1 MRLPIA
7 SGAATGAVALT
18 LYPLFSEGSW
28 FWATLGVLL
37 CTTAAAV
44 LVSRFAQPAFAA
56 PIAMALAAIV
66 FMTVAFA
73 HDEAWWGFIPNFD
86 STARIAELMAG
97 GWDEIQKFAAPV
109 PSTTGISLLTAGGVA
124 FIAMLVDAFAVRVRR
139 AALAGLPLLGL
150 FTVPAAVLNEPIA
163 WPAFVIGALGF
174 VGLLVSDGRERVSHW
189 GRAVLVRRSRTTT
202 TTPDAGK
209 LVLSGKRIGVTAVA
223 LAIGLP
229 ALIPTLTPNPPF
241 GFGVGNGLGP
251 GGRNVG
257 IPDAIAKLSGQ
268 LSHPVNA
275 PVLTYTSK
283 DDVPRY
289 LRIYSLDEFD
299 GQQFKS
305 SSLRG
310 RPEDR
315 VSESVMPPPPGLSVT
330 TPGVATDQTITVS
343 EDIEELRFLPLP
355 YPATQVIADGDWR
368 ADRNTLMVFS
378 TEDDAAGLE
387 YQVIGKDVRPEPEML
402 ESAPQ
407 APIDVQGRFLTLPAD
422 IDPAV
427 VDLAAQV
434 TQGATSD
441 YQRAVMLQEFFT
453 RTGGF
458 TYDLQTR
465 GSGLNALTD
474 FLLVGK
480 AGYCEQFA
488 SAFAVMARILGI
500 PSRVSI
506 GYTGGTKSE
515 GRWIVR
521 THDAHAW
528 PELYFEG
535 AGWLTFEPT
544 PSGGLGQATARVPS
558 YTLPQSDS
566 ATPSPGASARP
577 SSDPAASPGAN
588 SPARGIDNAERELGP
603 TGLPAAEETPL
614 WVKIGIGVAVALLLS
629 LIPAL
634 MRAVLWLWRRRVL
647 NRAAAVPDEEV
658 PVVRPG
664 KDDEDDGWGGGEVIG
679 GEPVAK
685 RPVSVWA
692 APEEPV
698 APPPQENAF
707 AAPAVEAAWAELC
720 DTLIDLG
727 MPKAGSETPRALGR
741 RLTAAYPLDTEAA
754 KALTKIA
761 TSEEK
766 LRYARTPGEITP
778 LVDDLKAVRRGLAA
792 SVSRGRRIAA
802 VLAPMSALLRVRGLG
817 ERILDGFDRLEGI
830 RLRPSRKE
838 RETATPDDV
847 LESQVGSRR

>member
-28 FWATLGVLL
+28 FWATLGILL
-37 CTTAAAV
+37 CTTLAAA
-44 LVSRFAQPAFAA
+44 LVSRYAQPAFAA
-56 PIAMALAAIV
+56 PVGMALAAIL
-66 FMTVAFA
+66 FMTVTFA
-73 HDEAWWGFIPNFD
+73 RDEAWWGFIPNFD
-86 STARIAELMAG
+86 STARIAETMAE

-109 PSTTGISLLTAGGVA
+109 PSTGGISLLTAGGVA
-124 FIAMLVDAFAVRVRR
+124 FIAILVDAFAVRVRR

-163 WPAFVIGALGF
+163 WPAFIIGALGF

-223 LAIGLP
+223 LAIGIP

-275 PVLTYTSK
+275 PVLSYTST

-305 SSLRG
+305 SALRG

-315 VSESVMPPPPGLSVT
+315 VSESVMPPAPGLSPM
-330 TPGVATDQTITVS
+330 TPGTATDQTITVS

-355 YPATQVIADGDWR
+355 YPATRVVADGDWR

-387 YQVIGKDVRPEPEML
+387 YQVIGKDVRPTPEML
-402 ESAPQ
+402 DNAPM

-427 VDLAAQV
+427 VALADDV
-434 TQGATSD
+434 TRGAATK
-441 YQRAVMLQEFFT
+441 YQMAVKLQEWFT

-458 TYDLQTR
+458 TYDVQTK
-465 GSGLNALTD
+465 GSGLDALTD

-480 AGYCEQFA
+480 SGYCEQFA
-488 SAFAVMARILGI
+488 SAFAVLARVLGI

-515 GRWIVR
+515 DRWVVR

-544 PSGGLGQATARVPS
+544 PAGGFGQATARVPS

-566 ATPSPGASARP
+566 AEPSSGASARP
-577 SSDPAASPGAN
+577 SSDPAASPGASN
-588 SPARGIDNAERELGP
+588 PARGIGNAERELGP
-603 TGLPAAEETPL
+603 TGLPVAEERSV
-614 WVKIGIGVAVALLLS
+614 WVNVGIGVAVALLLS
-629 LIPAL
+629 LIPAF

-647 NRAAAVPDEEV
+647 NRAAAVPDDEV
-658 PVVRPG
+658 PVVKPK
-664 KDDEDDGWGGGEVIG
+664 KDDDDGWSGGEVIG
-679 GEPVAK
+679 GEPAEK
-685 RPVSVWA
+685 PLSVWA
-692 APEEPV
+692 VAEEPV
-698 APPPQENAF
+698 VAAPKQENTF

-720 DTLIDLG
+720 DTLVDLG
-727 MPKAGSETPRALGR
+727 MPKASSETPRALGR
-741 RLTAAYPLDTEAA
+741 RLAGAYPLDTEAA
-754 KALTKIA
+754 KALAKIA

-766 LRYARTPGEITP
+766 LRYARTPGEVTP

-802 VLAPMSALLRVRGLG
+802 VLAPMSSLLRVRGLG
-817 ERILDGFDRLEGI
+817 ERMLDGFDRLENI
-830 RLRPSRKE
+830 RLRPARKE
-838 RETATPDDV
+838 PETAATEDV

>member
-28 FWATLGVLL
+28 FWATLGILL
-37 CTTAAAV
+37 CTTLAAA
-44 LVSRFAQPAFAA
+44 LVSRYAQPAFAA

-66 FMTVAFA
+66 FMTVTFA
-73 HDEAWWGFIPNFD
+73 RDEAWWGFIPNFD
-86 STARIAELMAG
+86 STARIAQTMAE

-109 PSTTGISLLTAGGVA
+109 PSTGGISLLTAGGVA
-124 FIAMLVDAFAVRVRR
+124 FIAILVDAFAVRVRR

-163 WPAFVIGALGF
+163 WPAFLIGALGF

-223 LAIGLP
+223 LAIGIP

-315 VSESVMPPPPGLSVT
+315 VSESVMPPAPGLSAM
-330 TPGVATDQTITVS
+330 TPGGPIDQTITIS

-387 YQVIGKDVRPEPEML
+387 YQVIGKDVRPTPEML
-402 ESAPQ
+402 DNAPQ
-407 APIDVQGRFLTLPAD
+407 APIEVQGRFLTLPAD

-427 VDLAAQV
+427 VALADDV
-434 TQGATSD
+434 TRDAATP
-441 YQRAVMLQEFFT
+441 YQRAVKLQEWFT

-458 TYDLQTR
+458 TYDLQTK
-465 GSGLNALTD
+465 GSGLDALTD

-480 AGYCEQFA
+480 SGYCEQFA
-488 SAFAVMARILGI
+488 SAFAVMARVLGI

-544 PSGGLGQATARVPS
+544 PSGGFGQATARVPS

-566 ATPSPGASARP
+566 AEPSPGASARP
-577 SSDPAASPGAN
+577 SDDPAASPGASN
-588 SPARGIDNAERELGP
+588 PARGIDNAERELGP
-603 TGLPAAEETPL
+603 TGLPAVEERSI
-614 WVKIGIGVAVALLLS
+614 WGNVGIGVAVALLLS
-629 LIPAL
+629 LIPAF

-647 NRAAAVPDEEV
+647 NRAAAVPDDEV
-658 PVVRPG
+658 PVVKPE
-664 KDDEDDGWGGGEVIG
+664 KDDDDGWSGGEVIG
-679 GEPVAK
+679 GEPAG
-685 RPVSVWA
+685 RPLSVWA
-692 APEEPV
+692 DAGEPPAP
-698 APPPQENAF
+698 ARRENTF

-720 DTLIDLG
+720 DTLVDLG

-741 RLTAAYPLDTEAA
+741 RLAAAYPLDTEAA

-766 LRYARTPGEITP
+766 LRYARTPGEVTP

-802 VLAPMSALLRVRGLG
+802 VLAPMSSLLRVRGLG
-817 ERILDGFDRLEGI
+817 ERVLDGFDRLENI
-830 RLRPSRKE
+830 RLRPARKDD
-838 RETATPDDV
+838 ETAAPDDV

>member
-28 FWATLGVLL
+28 FWAMLGVLI
-37 CTTAAAV
+37 CTTLAAA
-44 LVSRFAQPAFAA
+44 LVSRFAQPPFAA
-56 PIAMALAAIV
+56 PIAMALAAIL
-66 FMTVAFA
+66 FMTVSFA
-73 HDEAWWGFIPNFD
+73 RDEAWWGFIPNFD
-86 STARIAELMAG
+86 STAKIAELMAE
-97 GWDEIQKFAAPV
+97 GWDEIQRFAAPV
-109 PSTTGISLLTAGGVA
+109 PSTTGITLLAAGGIA
-124 FIAMLVDAFAVRVRR
+124 FIAILVDAFAVRVRR

-163 WPAFVIGALGF
+163 WPAFIIGALGF

-189 GRAVLVRRSRTTT
+189 GRAVLVRRTRTTT
-202 TTPDAGK
+202 TAPDAGK

-223 LAIGLP
+223 LAIGIP

-241 GFGVGNGLGP
+241 GFGVGNGFGP

-275 PVLTYTSK
+275 PVLTYTSS

-315 VSESVMPPPPGLSVT
+315 VSESVMPPPPGLSDT
-330 TPGVATDQTITVS
+330 TPTVPTDQTITVS

-355 YPATQVIADGDWR
+355 YPAAQVIADGDWR

-387 YQVIGKDVRPEPEML
+387 YKVIGKDVRPEPDL
-402 ESAPQ
+402 LNNAPD
-407 APIDVQGRFLTLPAD
+407 APIEVQGRFLTLPAD

-427 VDLAAQV
+427 IELAEEVA
-434 TQGATSD
+434 QGATTP
-441 YQRAVMLQEFFT
+441 YERAVKLQQFFT
-453 RTGGF
+453 VSGGF
-458 TYDLQTR
+458 TYDLQTK
-465 GSGLNALTD
+465 GSGLNALSD
-474 FLLVGK
+474 FLLVGRS
-480 AGYCEQFA
+480 GYCEQFA
-488 SAFAVMARILGI
+488 SAFAVMARILNI

-544 PSGGLGQATARVPS
+544 PSGGFGQATARVPS

-566 ATPSPGASARP
+566 ADPAPGASAAP
-577 SSDPAASPGAN
+577 SSGPAASPGAN
-588 SPARGIDNAERELGP
+588 SPAGGIANAERELGP
-603 TGLPAAEETPL
+603 TGLPVAEETPI
-614 WVKIGIGVAVALLLS
+614 WVNIGIGVAIALLLS
-629 LIPAL
+629 LIPAF
-634 MRAVLWLWRRRVL
+634 MRMVLWLWRRRVL
-647 NRAAAVPDEEV
+647 NRAAAVPDDEV
-658 PVVRPG
+658 PVVAP
-664 KDDEDDGWGGGEVIG
+664 KKKDEDDGWGGGEVIG
-679 GEPVAK
+679 GEPAGE
-685 RPVSVWA
+685 PASVWSV
-692 APEEPV
+692 EEPV
-698 APPPQENAF
+698 VVAAKQENTF

-741 RLTAAYPLDTEAA
+741 RLAEAYPLDTEAA

-766 LRYARTPGEITP
+766 LRYARTPGETTP
-778 LVDDLKAVRRGLAA
+778 LVDDLKAIRRSLAA

-817 ERILDGFDRLEGI
+817 ERLLDGFDRLETI
-830 RLRPSRKE
+830 RFRPSRKAT
-838 RETATPDDV
+838 ETATTEDV